1 MVDGENY
8 KEVGKKILDV
18 YSNPEKYESRVEK
31 GYELSQKYTWD
42 RVAERTY
49 EVFEKVLNI

>member
-1 MVDGENY
+1 LGRI
-8 KEVGKKILDV
+8 ILDV
-18 YSNPEKYESRVEK
+18 YSNSEKYRSRVEK

-42 RVAERTY
+42 RVAERTC